1 MLETLLVLGCIMFF
15 ILLAMAF
22 QERAIMYKDY
32 PTSCDVTYL
41 PKKEKIF
48 IGGTSNFGSN
58 PLSFKTRETRKS
70 ELNNFNIDELKAEI
84 FNHEYTEESI
94 NNIYS
99 TKYTEYNNLNK
110 EQFIEIILDIESDS
124 FKKEISPE
132 NYESD
137 TFLDKI
143 IE

>member
-1 MLETLLVLGCIMFF
+1 MLETLLVLGCIVFF

-41 PKKEKIF
+41 PKKEKI
-48 IGGTSNFGSN
+48 IMGGTSNFGASPYN
-58 PLSFKTRETRKS
+58 IKTRETRKL
-70 ELNNFNIDELKAEI
+70 ELEGLNIDELKAEI
-84 FNHEYTEESI
+84 FNHEYTEENI

-99 TKYTEYNNLNK
+99 TKYDEFDELNK
-110 EQFIEIILDIESDS
+110 IQLIEIILDIESDT
-124 FKKEISPE
+124 FKKEISPN

>member
-1 MLETLLVLGCIMFF
+1 MNIQKKVL
-15 ILLAMAF
+15 
-22 QERAIMYKDY
+22 
-32 PTSCDVTYL
+32 
-41 PKKEKIF
+41 
-48 IGGTSNFGSN
+48 
-58 PLSFKTRETRKS
+58 
-70 ELNNFNIDELKAEI
+70 I

-94 NNIYS
+94 NIYS